1 VKNIIR
7 LLSIL
12 LMVFFFVPS
21 FMVSCAGYGNIKI
34 SAFKA
39 MTGIKIEGES
49 VTDPKIICII
59 MLLLPIAIL
68 ALWCLKSVLKDKI
81 AAIASGSCAVVD
93 FIFWIALCVGV
104 NKEATDNYCTA
115 KVTAGF
121 IFNILFILA
130 IVVLDLL
137 IIINVLQ
144 AEKPLIRQKIVNG
157 YQGMP
162 QQNMYGNV
170 PPQQGQFQGQPQQ
183 GQFQGRPQQGQF
195 QGQPQQA
202 RPPKKPFKMTKQLW
216 ALLIAVIAVVVVAI
230 VALVVVKNQKKKVNI
245 NDYISVEYN
254 GYETA
259 GTAYVDFDETGF
271 SEAVIKAQGKK
282 LKNVKSLDDLDWSD
296 LTDLM
301 GSSNWDLI
309 DSITFDVKP
318 DSDLSNGDVVTVTA
332 SWNEDYEKKA
342 GVKILSKEQEFT
354 VEGLEEVK
362 EVDPFEDI
370 EVTFSGTPPYVYP
383 NWTNNSDD
391 DYLRYLWFNFEDYD
405 SLDVGDTVT
414 LTVDESEENALA
426 NGYKFTQT
434 SKEYI
439 VSGVDSYVTSAAD
452 ISADNLDSMK
462 NEATD
467 VLDAYFANNNSYIG
481 NSGFSY
487 EGSYYLVAKNSDTWG
502 DTNVLYLVFSTTVT
516 SAENAF
522 EPTVVY
528 FPVKYTNIMALS
540 DGSQNFNTYGDIEGY
555 TELEYDD
562 GWYNVEGYTDGAQ
575 MFNDLV
581 VTQKVDYTYEVTD
594 NLTQFGN

>member
-1 VKNIIR
+1 
-7 LLSIL
+7 
-12 LMVFFFVPS
+12 MAF
-21 FMVSCAGYGNIKI
+21 CGNCGTQVGDDADFCPNCGQKL
-34 SAFKA
+34 K
-39 MTGIKIEGES
+39 GEMEQ
-49 VTDPKIICII
+49 P
-59 MLLLPIAIL
+59 AEQ
-68 ALWCLKSVLKDKI
+68 
-81 AAIASGSCAVVD
+81 
-93 FIFWIALCVGV
+93 
-104 NKEATDNYCTA
+104 EAP
-115 KVTAGF
+115 V
-121 IFNILFILA
+121 
-130 IVVLDLL
+130 
-137 IIINVLQ
+137 Q
-144 AEKPLIRQKIVNG
+144 EQPAEQETPVQEQPAEQEAPVQEQPAEQKTPV
-157 YQGMP
+157 QEQP
-162 QQNMYGNV
+162 QQGQFQSQ
-170 PPQQGQFQGQPQQ
+170 PQQGQFQSQPQQGQFQGQPQQ
-183 GQFQGRPQQGQF
+183 GQFQGQPQPQQGQFQGRPQQGQFQGQFQGRPQQGQFQGQPQPQQGQF

-383 NWTNNSDD
+383 DWTNNSDD

-467 VLDAYFANNNSYIG
+467 ALDAYFANNNSYIG

-516 SAENAF
+516 SAESAF

-540 DGSQNFNTYGDIEGY
+540 DGSQSFNTYGDIEGY
-555 TELEYDD
+555 TDLEYDD
-562 GWYNVEGYTDGAQ
+562 GWYNVDGYTDGAQ

>member
-1 VKNIIR
+1 
-7 LLSIL
+7 
-12 LMVFFFVPS
+12 MAF
-21 FMVSCAGYGNIKI
+21 CGNCGTQVGDDADFCPNCGQKL
-34 SAFKA
+34 K
-39 MTGIKIEGES
+39 GEMEQ
-49 VTDPKIICII
+49 P
-59 MLLLPIAIL
+59 AEQ
-68 ALWCLKSVLKDKI
+68 
-81 AAIASGSCAVVD
+81 AAPVQEQPA
-93 FIFWIALCVGV
+93 
-104 NKEATDNYCTA
+104 E
-115 KVTAGF
+115 
-121 IFNILFILA
+121 
-130 IVVLDLL
+130 
-137 IIINVLQ
+137 Q
-144 AEKPLIRQKIVNG
+144 EKPVQEQPAEQAAPV
-157 YQGMP
+157 QEQPAEQETPVQEQPAEQAAPVQEQP
-162 QQNMYGNV
+162 QQGQFQSQ
-170 PPQQGQFQGQPQQ
+170 PQQGQFQSQPQQGQFQSQPQQGQFQGQPQQ

-383 NWTNNSDD
+383 DWTNNSDD

-540 DGSQNFNTYGDIEGY
+540 DGSQSFNTYGDIEGY
-555 TELEYDD
+555 TDLEYDD

>member
-1 VKNIIR
+1 
-7 LLSIL
+7 
-12 LMVFFFVPS
+12 MAF
-21 FMVSCAGYGNIKI
+21 CGNCGTQVGDDADFCPNCGQKL
-34 SAFKA
+34 K
-39 MTGIKIEGES
+39 GEMEQ
-49 VTDPKIICII
+49 P
-59 MLLLPIAIL
+59 AEQ
-68 ALWCLKSVLKDKI
+68 
-81 AAIASGSCAVVD
+81 AAPVQEQPA
-93 FIFWIALCVGV
+93 
-104 NKEATDNYCTA
+104 E
-115 KVTAGF
+115 
-121 IFNILFILA
+121 
-130 IVVLDLL
+130 
-137 IIINVLQ
+137 Q
-144 AEKPLIRQKIVNG
+144 AAPVQEQPAEQETPVQEQPAEQETPVQEQPAEQAAPV
-157 YQGMP
+157 QG
-162 QQNMYGNV
+162 Q
-170 PPQQGQFQGQPQQ
+170 PQQGQFQGQPQQGQFQSQPQQGQFQGQPQQGQFQSQPQQGQFQGQPQQGQFQGQPQQGQFQGRPQQ

-540 DGSQNFNTYGDIEGY
+540 DGSQSFNTYGDIEGY
-555 TELEYDD
+555 TDLEYDD
-562 GWYNVEGYTDGAQ
+562 GWYNVDGYTDGAQ

>member
-1 VKNIIR
+1 
-7 LLSIL
+7 
-12 LMVFFFVPS
+12 MAF
-21 FMVSCAGYGNIKI
+21 CGNCGTQVGDDADFCPNCGQKL
-34 SAFKA
+34 K
-39 MTGIKIEGES
+39 GEMEQ
-49 VTDPKIICII
+49 P
-59 MLLLPIAIL
+59 AEQ
-68 ALWCLKSVLKDKI
+68 
-81 AAIASGSCAVVD
+81 AAPVQEQPA
-93 FIFWIALCVGV
+93 
-104 NKEATDNYCTA
+104 E
-115 KVTAGF
+115 
-121 IFNILFILA
+121 
-130 IVVLDLL
+130 
-137 IIINVLQ
+137 Q
-144 AEKPLIRQKIVNG
+144 AAPVQEQPAEQETPVQEQPAEQETPVQEQPAEQAAPV
-157 YQGMP
+157 QG
-162 QQNMYGNV
+162 Q
-170 PPQQGQFQGQPQQ
+170 PQQGQFQGQPQQGQFQSQPQQGQFQGQPQQGQFQGQPQQGQFQGQPQQGQFQGRPQQ

-540 DGSQNFNTYGDIEGY
+540 DGSQSFNTYGDIEGY
-555 TELEYDD
+555 TDLEYDD
-562 GWYNVEGYTDGAQ
+562 GWYNVDGYTDGAQ

>member
-1 VKNIIR
+1 
-7 LLSIL
+7 
-12 LMVFFFVPS
+12 MAF
-21 FMVSCAGYGNIKI
+21 CGNCGTQVGDDADFCPNCGQKL
-34 SAFKA
+34 K
-39 MTGIKIEGES
+39 GEMEQ
-49 VTDPKIICII
+49 P
-59 MLLLPIAIL
+59 AEQ
-68 ALWCLKSVLKDKI
+68 
-81 AAIASGSCAVVD
+81 AAPVQEQPAEQETPVQGQPAEQETPVQEQP
-93 FIFWIALCVGV
+93 AEQ
-104 NKEATDNYCTA
+104 EAPVQEQPA
-115 KVTAGF
+115 E
-121 IFNILFILA
+121 
-130 IVVLDLL
+130 
-137 IIINVLQ
+137 Q
-144 AEKPLIRQKIVNG
+144 AAPV
-157 YQGMP
+157 QGQP
-162 QQNMYGNV
+162 QQETPVQGQ
-170 PPQQGQFQGQPQQ
+170 PQQGQFQSQPQQGQFQGQFQGQPQQGQFQGQPQQGQFQGRPQQGQFQGQPQQ

-383 NWTNNSDD
+383 DWTNNSDD

-434 SKEYI
+434 SKEYT

-467 VLDAYFANNNSYIG
+467 ALDAYFANNNSYIG

-516 SAENAF
+516 SAESAF

-540 DGSQNFNTYGDIEGY
+540 DGSQSFNTYGDIEGY

>member
-1 VKNIIR
+1 
-7 LLSIL
+7 
-12 LMVFFFVPS
+12 MAF
-21 FMVSCAGYGNIKI
+21 CGNCGTQVGDDADFCPNCGQKL
-34 SAFKA
+34 K
-39 MTGIKIEGES
+39 GEMEQ
-49 VTDPKIICII
+49 P
-59 MLLLPIAIL
+59 AEQ
-68 ALWCLKSVLKDKI
+68 
-81 AAIASGSCAVVD
+81 AAPVQEQPAEQETPVQEQPAEQETPVQEQP
-93 FIFWIALCVGV
+93 A
-104 NKEATDNYCTA
+104 E
-115 KVTAGF
+115 
-121 IFNILFILA
+121 
-130 IVVLDLL
+130 
-137 IIINVLQ
+137 Q
-144 AEKPLIRQKIVNG
+144 AAPVQEQPAEQAAPV
-157 YQGMP
+157 QEQP
-162 QQNMYGNV
+162 QQGQFQSQ
-170 PPQQGQFQGQPQQ
+170 PQQGQFQSQPQQGQFQGQPQQGQFQGQPQQGQFQGQPQQGQFQSQPQQGQFQGQPQQGQFQGRPQQ

-540 DGSQNFNTYGDIEGY
+540 DGSQSFNTYGDIEGY
-555 TELEYDD
+555 TDLEYDD
-562 GWYNVEGYTDGAQ
+562 GWYNVDGYTDGAQ

>member
-1 VKNIIR
+1 
-7 LLSIL
+7 
-12 LMVFFFVPS
+12 MAF
-21 FMVSCAGYGNIKI
+21 CGNCGTQVGDDADFCPNCGQKL
-34 SAFKA
+34 K
-39 MTGIKIEGES
+39 GEMEQ
-49 VTDPKIICII
+49 P
-59 MLLLPIAIL
+59 AEQ
-68 ALWCLKSVLKDKI
+68 
-81 AAIASGSCAVVD
+81 AAPVQEQPA
-93 FIFWIALCVGV
+93 
-104 NKEATDNYCTA
+104 E
-115 KVTAGF
+115 
-121 IFNILFILA
+121 
-130 IVVLDLL
+130 
-137 IIINVLQ
+137 Q
-144 AEKPLIRQKIVNG
+144 AAPVQEQPAEQETPVQEQPAEQETPVQEQPAEQAAPV
-157 YQGMP
+157 QGQP
-162 QQNMYGNV
+162 QQGQFQSQ
-170 PPQQGQFQGQPQQ
+170 PQQGQFQGQPQQGQFQGQPQQGQFQSQPQQGQFQGQPQQGQFQGQPQQGQFQGRPQQ

-540 DGSQNFNTYGDIEGY
+540 DGSQSFNTYGDIEGY
-555 TELEYDD
+555 TDLEYDD
-562 GWYNVEGYTDGAQ
+562 GWYNVDGYTDGAQ

>member
-1 VKNIIR
+1 
-7 LLSIL
+7 
-12 LMVFFFVPS
+12 MAF
-21 FMVSCAGYGNIKI
+21 CGNCGTQVGDDADFCPNCGQKL
-34 SAFKA
+34 K
-39 MTGIKIEGES
+39 GEMEQ
-49 VTDPKIICII
+49 P
-59 MLLLPIAIL
+59 A
-68 ALWCLKSVLKDKI
+68 
-81 AAIASGSCAVVD
+81 
-93 FIFWIALCVGV
+93 
-104 NKEATDNYCTA
+104 EQATPVQEQPA
-115 KVTAGF
+115 E
-121 IFNILFILA
+121 
-130 IVVLDLL
+130 
-137 IIINVLQ
+137 Q
-144 AEKPLIRQKIVNG
+144 ATPVQEQPAEQETPVQEQPAEQETPVQEQPAEQKTPA
-157 YQGMP
+157 QEQP
-162 QQNMYGNV
+162 QQGQFQSQ
-170 PPQQGQFQGQPQQ
+170 PQQGQFQSQPQQGQFQGRPQQGQFQGQPQQ
-183 GQFQGRPQQGQF
+183 GQFQGRPQQGQFQGQPQQGQF

-383 NWTNNSDD
+383 DWTNNSDD

-434 SKEYI
+434 SKEYT

-467 VLDAYFANNNSYIG
+467 ALDAYFANNNSYIG

-555 TELEYDD
+555 TDLEYDD
-562 GWYNVEGYTDGAQ
+562 GWDNVEGYTDGAQ

>member
-1 VKNIIR
+1 
-7 LLSIL
+7 
-12 LMVFFFVPS
+12 MAF
-21 FMVSCAGYGNIKI
+21 CGNCGTQVGDDADFCPNCGQKL
-34 SAFKA
+34 K
-39 MTGIKIEGES
+39 GEMEQ
-49 VTDPKIICII
+49 P
-59 MLLLPIAIL
+59 AEQ
-68 ALWCLKSVLKDKI
+68 
-81 AAIASGSCAVVD
+81 AAPVQEQPA
-93 FIFWIALCVGV
+93 
-104 NKEATDNYCTA
+104 E
-115 KVTAGF
+115 
-121 IFNILFILA
+121 
-130 IVVLDLL
+130 
-137 IIINVLQ
+137 Q
-144 AEKPLIRQKIVNG
+144 AAPVQEQPAEQETPVQEQPAEQETPVQEQPAEQAAPV
-157 YQGMP
+157 QG
-162 QQNMYGNV
+162 Q
-170 PPQQGQFQGQPQQ
+170 PQQGQFQGQPQQGQFQSQPQQGQFQGQPQQGQFQGQPQQGQFQGRPQQ

-383 NWTNNSDD
+383 DWTNNSDD

-540 DGSQNFNTYGDIEGY
+540 DGSQSFNTYGDIEGY
-555 TELEYDD
+555 TDLEYDD
-562 GWYNVEGYTDGAQ
+562 GWYNVDGYTDGAQ

>member
-1 VKNIIR
+1 
-7 LLSIL
+7 
-12 LMVFFFVPS
+12 MAF
-21 FMVSCAGYGNIKI
+21 CGNCGTQVGDDADFCPNCGQKL
-34 SAFKA
+34 K
-39 MTGIKIEGES
+39 GEMEQ
-49 VTDPKIICII
+49 P
-59 MLLLPIAIL
+59 AEQ
-68 ALWCLKSVLKDKI
+68 
-81 AAIASGSCAVVD
+81 AAPVQEQPA
-93 FIFWIALCVGV
+93 
-104 NKEATDNYCTA
+104 E
-115 KVTAGF
+115 
-121 IFNILFILA
+121 
-130 IVVLDLL
+130 
-137 IIINVLQ
+137 Q
-144 AEKPLIRQKIVNG
+144 AAPVQEQPAEQETPVQEQPAEQETPVQEQPAEQAAPV
-157 YQGMP
+157 QGQP
-162 QQNMYGNV
+162 QQGQFQGQ
-170 PPQQGQFQGQPQQ
+170 PQQGQFQGQPQQGQFQGRPQQGQFQGQPQQ

-540 DGSQNFNTYGDIEGY
+540 DGSQSFNTYGDIEGY
-555 TELEYDD
+555 TDLEYDD
-562 GWYNVEGYTDGAQ
+562 GWYNVDGYTDGAQ

>member
-1 VKNIIR
+1 
-7 LLSIL
+7 
-12 LMVFFFVPS
+12 MAF
-21 FMVSCAGYGNIKI
+21 CGNCGTQVGDDADFCPNCGQKL
-34 SAFKA
+34 K
-39 MTGIKIEGES
+39 GEMEQ
-49 VTDPKIICII
+49 P
-59 MLLLPIAIL
+59 AEQ
-68 ALWCLKSVLKDKI
+68 
-81 AAIASGSCAVVD
+81 AAPVQEQPAEQETPVQEQPAEQ
-93 FIFWIALCVGV
+93 
-104 NKEATDNYCTA
+104 EAPVQEQPA
-115 KVTAGF
+115 E
-121 IFNILFILA
+121 
-130 IVVLDLL
+130 
-137 IIINVLQ
+137 Q
-144 AEKPLIRQKIVNG
+144 AAPV
-157 YQGMP
+157 QGQP
-162 QQNMYGNV
+162 QQETPV
-170 PPQQGQFQGQPQQ
+170 QGQPQQ
-183 GQFQGRPQQGQF
+183 GQFQSQPQQGQFQSQPQQGQFQGQFQSKPQQGQFQGRPQQGQFQGQPQQGQF

-383 NWTNNSDD
+383 NWTNNSED

-467 VLDAYFANNNSYIG
+467 ALDAYFANNNSYIG

-555 TELEYDD
+555 TDLEYDD
-562 GWYNVEGYTDGAQ
+562 GWDNVEGYTDGAQ

>member
-1 VKNIIR
+1 
-7 LLSIL
+7 
-12 LMVFFFVPS
+12 MAF
-21 FMVSCAGYGNIKI
+21 CGNCGTQVGDDADFCPNCGQKL
-34 SAFKA
+34 K
-39 MTGIKIEGES
+39 GEMEQ
-49 VTDPKIICII
+49 P
-59 MLLLPIAIL
+59 AEQ
-68 ALWCLKSVLKDKI
+68 
-81 AAIASGSCAVVD
+81 AAPVQEQPA
-93 FIFWIALCVGV
+93 
-104 NKEATDNYCTA
+104 E
-115 KVTAGF
+115 
-121 IFNILFILA
+121 
-130 IVVLDLL
+130 
-137 IIINVLQ
+137 Q
-144 AEKPLIRQKIVNG
+144 AAPVQEQPAEQETPVQEQPAEQETPVQEQPAEQAAPV
-157 YQGMP
+157 QGQP
-162 QQNMYGNV
+162 QQGQFQSQ
-170 PPQQGQFQGQPQQ
+170 PQQGQFQGQPQQGQFQGQPQQGQFQSQPQQGQFQGQPQQGQFQGRPQQ

-540 DGSQNFNTYGDIEGY
+540 DGSQSFNTYGDIEGY
-555 TELEYDD
+555 TDLEYDD
-562 GWYNVEGYTDGAQ
+562 GWYNVDGYTDGAQ

>member
-1 VKNIIR
+1 
-7 LLSIL
+7 
-12 LMVFFFVPS
+12 MAF
-21 FMVSCAGYGNIKI
+21 CGNCGTQVGDDADFCPNCGQKL
-34 SAFKA
+34 K
-39 MTGIKIEGES
+39 GEMEQ
-49 VTDPKIICII
+49 P
-59 MLLLPIAIL
+59 AEQ
-68 ALWCLKSVLKDKI
+68 
-81 AAIASGSCAVVD
+81 AAPVQEQPAEQETPVQEQPAEQ
-93 FIFWIALCVGV
+93 
-104 NKEATDNYCTA
+104 EAPVQEQPA
-115 KVTAGF
+115 E
-121 IFNILFILA
+121 
-130 IVVLDLL
+130 
-137 IIINVLQ
+137 Q
-144 AEKPLIRQKIVNG
+144 AAPV
-157 YQGMP
+157 QGQP
-162 QQNMYGNV
+162 QQETPVQGQ
-170 PPQQGQFQGQPQQ
+170 PQQGQFQSQPQQGQFQSQPQQGQFQGQFQGQPQQGQFQGRPQQGQFQGQPQQ

-383 NWTNNSDD
+383 DWTNNSDD

-467 VLDAYFANNNSYIG
+467 ALDAYFANNNSYIG

>member
-1 VKNIIR
+1 
-7 LLSIL
+7 
-12 LMVFFFVPS
+12 MAF
-21 FMVSCAGYGNIKI
+21 CGNCGTQVGDDADFCPNCGQKL
-34 SAFKA
+34 K
-39 MTGIKIEGES
+39 GEMEQPAEQETP
-49 VTDPKIICII
+49 VQEQPAEQETPVQEQ
-59 MLLLPIAIL
+59 PAEQ
-68 ALWCLKSVLKDKI
+68 
-81 AAIASGSCAVVD
+81 
-93 FIFWIALCVGV
+93 
-104 NKEATDNYCTA
+104 EAP
-115 KVTAGF
+115 V
-121 IFNILFILA
+121 
-130 IVVLDLL
+130 
-137 IIINVLQ
+137 Q
-144 AEKPLIRQKIVNG
+144 EQPAEQEAPAQEQPAEQEAPV
-157 YQGMP
+157 QEQP
-162 QQNMYGNV
+162 QQGQFQGQ
-170 PPQQGQFQGQPQQ
+170 PQQGQFQGQPQQGQFQSQPQQGQFQGQFQSQPQQGQFQGQFQGQPQQ

-391 DYLRYLWFNFEDYD
+391 DYLRYLWFDFEDYD

-434 SKEYI
+434 SKEYT

-467 VLDAYFANNNSYIG
+467 ALDAYFANNNSYIG

-516 SAENAF
+516 SAESAF

>member
-1 VKNIIR
+1 
-7 LLSIL
+7 
-12 LMVFFFVPS
+12 MAF
-21 FMVSCAGYGNIKI
+21 CGNCGTQVGDDADFCPNCGQKL
-34 SAFKA
+34 K
-39 MTGIKIEGES
+39 GEMEQ
-49 VTDPKIICII
+49 P
-59 MLLLPIAIL
+59 AEQ
-68 ALWCLKSVLKDKI
+68 
-81 AAIASGSCAVVD
+81 AAPVQEQPAEQETPVQEQPAEQ
-93 FIFWIALCVGV
+93 
-104 NKEATDNYCTA
+104 EAPVQEQPA
-115 KVTAGF
+115 E
-121 IFNILFILA
+121 
-130 IVVLDLL
+130 
-137 IIINVLQ
+137 Q
-144 AEKPLIRQKIVNG
+144 AAPV
-157 YQGMP
+157 QGQP
-162 QQNMYGNV
+162 QQETPVQGQ
-170 PPQQGQFQGQPQQ
+170 PQQGQFQSQPQQGQFQGQFQGQPQQGQFQGQPQQGQFQGRPQQGQFQGQPQQ

-383 NWTNNSDD
+383 DWTNNSDD

-467 VLDAYFANNNSYIG
+467 ALDAYFANNNSYIG

-516 SAENAF
+516 SAESAF

-540 DGSQNFNTYGDIEGY
+540 DGSQSFNTYGDIEGY

>member
-1 VKNIIR
+1 MVKPR
-7 LLSIL
+7 RK
-12 LMVFFFVPS
+12 MKMAF
-21 FMVSCAGYGNIKI
+21 CGNCGTQVGDDADFCPNCGQKL
-34 SAFKA
+34 K
-39 MTGIKIEGES
+39 GEMEQ
-49 VTDPKIICII
+49 P
-59 MLLLPIAIL
+59 AEQ
-68 ALWCLKSVLKDKI
+68 
-81 AAIASGSCAVVD
+81 AAPVQEQPA
-93 FIFWIALCVGV
+93 
-104 NKEATDNYCTA
+104 E
-115 KVTAGF
+115 
-121 IFNILFILA
+121 
-130 IVVLDLL
+130 
-137 IIINVLQ
+137 Q
-144 AEKPLIRQKIVNG
+144 AAPVQEQPAEQETPVQEQPAEQETPVQEQPAEQAAPE
-157 YQGMP
+157 QG
-162 QQNMYGNV
+162 Q
-170 PPQQGQFQGQPQQ
+170 PQQGQFQGQPQQGQFQSQPQQGQFQGQPQQGQFQGQPQQGQFQGRPQQ

-540 DGSQNFNTYGDIEGY
+540 DGSQSFNTYGDIEGY
-555 TELEYDD
+555 TDLEYDD
-562 GWYNVEGYTDGAQ
+562 GWYNVDGYTDGAQ

>member
-1 VKNIIR
+1 
-7 LLSIL
+7 
-12 LMVFFFVPS
+12 MAF
-21 FMVSCAGYGNIKI
+21 CGNCGTQVGDDADFCPNCGQKL
-34 SAFKA
+34 K
-39 MTGIKIEGES
+39 GEMEQ
-49 VTDPKIICII
+49 P
-59 MLLLPIAIL
+59 AEQ
-68 ALWCLKSVLKDKI
+68 
-81 AAIASGSCAVVD
+81 AAPVQEQPVEQETPVQEQPAEQETPVQEQPAEQETPVQEQP
-93 FIFWIALCVGV
+93 A
-104 NKEATDNYCTA
+104 E
-115 KVTAGF
+115 
-121 IFNILFILA
+121 
-130 IVVLDLL
+130 
-137 IIINVLQ
+137 Q
-144 AEKPLIRQKIVNG
+144 AAPVQEQ
-157 YQGMP
+157 P
-162 QQNMYGNV
+162 QQGQFQSQ
-170 PPQQGQFQGQPQQ
+170 PQQGQFQSQPQQGQFQRQPQQGQFQGQPQQ

-296 LTDLM
+296 LADLM

-383 NWTNNSDD
+383 DWTNNSDD

-540 DGSQNFNTYGDIEGY
+540 DGSQSFNTYGDIEGY
-555 TELEYDD
+555 TDLEYDD
-562 GWYNVEGYTDGAQ
+562 GWYNVDGYTDGAQ

>member
-1 VKNIIR
+1 
-7 LLSIL
+7 
-12 LMVFFFVPS
+12 MAF
-21 FMVSCAGYGNIKI
+21 CGNCGTQVGDDADFCPNCGQKL
-34 SAFKA
+34 K
-39 MTGIKIEGES
+39 GEMEQPAEQATP
-49 VTDPKIICII
+49 VQEQPAEQETPVQEQ
-59 MLLLPIAIL
+59 PAEQE
-68 ALWCLKSVLKDKI
+68 APVQEQPAEQEAPAQEQPAEQ
-81 AAIASGSCAVVD
+81 AAPVQ
-93 FIFWIALCVGV
+93 
-104 NKEATDNYCTA
+104 E
-115 KVTAGF
+115 
-121 IFNILFILA
+121 
-130 IVVLDLL
+130 
-137 IIINVLQ
+137 Q
-144 AEKPLIRQKIVNG
+144 
-157 YQGMP
+157 P
-162 QQNMYGNV
+162 QQGQFQSQ
-170 PPQQGQFQGQPQQ
+170 PQQGQFQSQPQQGQFQGQPQQ
-183 GQFQGRPQQGQF
+183 GQFQGQPQQGQFQSQPQQGQFQGRPQQGQFQGRPQQGQFQGQPQQGQF

-383 NWTNNSDD
+383 NWTNNSED

-434 SKEYI
+434 SKEYT

-467 VLDAYFANNNSYIG
+467 ALDAYFANNNSYIG

-555 TELEYDD
+555 TDLEYDD
-562 GWYNVEGYTDGAQ
+562 GWDNVEGYTDGAQ

>member
-1 VKNIIR
+1 
-7 LLSIL
+7 
-12 LMVFFFVPS
+12 MAF
-21 FMVSCAGYGNIKI
+21 CGNCGTQVGDDADFCPNCGQKL
-34 SAFKA
+34 K
-39 MTGIKIEGES
+39 GEMEQ
-49 VTDPKIICII
+49 P
-59 MLLLPIAIL
+59 AEQ
-68 ALWCLKSVLKDKI
+68 
-81 AAIASGSCAVVD
+81 AAPVQEQPAEQETPVQEQPAEQAAPVQEQP
-93 FIFWIALCVGV
+93 AEQ
-104 NKEATDNYCTA
+104 EAPVQEQPA
-115 KVTAGF
+115 E
-121 IFNILFILA
+121 
-130 IVVLDLL
+130 
-137 IIINVLQ
+137 Q
-144 AEKPLIRQKIVNG
+144 AAPV
-157 YQGMP
+157 QGQP
-162 QQNMYGNV
+162 QQGQFQSQ
-170 PPQQGQFQGQPQQ
+170 PQQGQFQGQPQQGQFQSQPQQGQFQGRPQQGQFQGQPQQGQFQSQPQQGQFQGRPQQ

-383 NWTNNSDD
+383 DWTNNSDD

-540 DGSQNFNTYGDIEGY
+540 DGSQSFNTYGDIEGY
-555 TELEYDD
+555 TDLEYDD
-562 GWYNVEGYTDGAQ
+562 GWYNVDGYTDGAQ

>member
-1 VKNIIR
+1 
-7 LLSIL
+7 
-12 LMVFFFVPS
+12 MAF
-21 FMVSCAGYGNIKI
+21 CGNCGTQVGDDADFCPNCGQKL
-34 SAFKA
+34 K
-39 MTGIKIEGES
+39 GEMEQ
-49 VTDPKIICII
+49 P
-59 MLLLPIAIL
+59 AEQ
-68 ALWCLKSVLKDKI
+68 
-81 AAIASGSCAVVD
+81 AAPVQEQPAEQETPVQEQPAEQETPVQEQP
-93 FIFWIALCVGV
+93 AEQ
-104 NKEATDNYCTA
+104 EAPVQEQPA
-115 KVTAGF
+115 E
-121 IFNILFILA
+121 
-130 IVVLDLL
+130 
-137 IIINVLQ
+137 Q
-144 AEKPLIRQKIVNG
+144 AAPV
-157 YQGMP
+157 QGQP
-162 QQNMYGNV
+162 QQETPVQGQ
-170 PPQQGQFQGQPQQ
+170 PQQGQFQSQPQQGQFQSQPQQGQFQGQFQGQPQQGQFQGRPQQGQFQGQPQQ

-383 NWTNNSDD
+383 DWTNNSDD

-467 VLDAYFANNNSYIG
+467 ALDAYFANNNSYIG

>member
-1 VKNIIR
+1 
-7 LLSIL
+7 
-12 LMVFFFVPS
+12 MAF
-21 FMVSCAGYGNIKI
+21 CGNCGTQVGDDADFCPNCGQKL
-34 SAFKA
+34 K
-39 MTGIKIEGES
+39 GEMEQ
-49 VTDPKIICII
+49 P
-59 MLLLPIAIL
+59 AEQ
-68 ALWCLKSVLKDKI
+68 
-81 AAIASGSCAVVD
+81 AAPVQEQPA
-93 FIFWIALCVGV
+93 
-104 NKEATDNYCTA
+104 E
-115 KVTAGF
+115 
-121 IFNILFILA
+121 
-130 IVVLDLL
+130 
-137 IIINVLQ
+137 Q
-144 AEKPLIRQKIVNG
+144 AAPVQEQPAEQETPVQEQPAEQETPVQEQPAEQAAPV
-157 YQGMP
+157 QGQP
-162 QQNMYGNV
+162 QQGQFQGQ
-170 PPQQGQFQGQPQQ
+170 PQQGQFQGQPQQGQFQGRPQQGQFQGQPQQGQFQGRPQQGQFQGQPQQ

-540 DGSQNFNTYGDIEGY
+540 DGSQSFNTYGDIEGY
-555 TELEYDD
+555 TDLEYDD
-562 GWYNVEGYTDGAQ
+562 GWYNVDGYTDGAQ

>member
-1 VKNIIR
+1 
-7 LLSIL
+7 
-12 LMVFFFVPS
+12 MAF
-21 FMVSCAGYGNIKI
+21 CGNCGTQVGDDADFCPNCGQKL
-34 SAFKA
+34 K
-39 MTGIKIEGES
+39 GEMEQPAEQAAS
-49 VTDPKIICII
+49 VQEQPAEQETPVQEQ
-59 MLLLPIAIL
+59 PAEQETPVQEQP
-68 ALWCLKSVLKDKI
+68 AEQETPVQEQPAEQ
-81 AAIASGSCAVVD
+81 AAPVQ
-93 FIFWIALCVGV
+93 
-104 NKEATDNYCTA
+104 E
-115 KVTAGF
+115 
-121 IFNILFILA
+121 
-130 IVVLDLL
+130 
-137 IIINVLQ
+137 Q
-144 AEKPLIRQKIVNG
+144 
-157 YQGMP
+157 P
-162 QQNMYGNV
+162 QQGQFQSQ
-170 PPQQGQFQGQPQQ
+170 PQQGQFQSQPQQGQFQGQPQQGQFQGRPQQGQFQGQPQQGQFQGRPQQGQFQGQPQQ

-383 NWTNNSDD
+383 DWTNNSED

-540 DGSQNFNTYGDIEGY
+540 DGSQSFNTYGDIEGY
-555 TELEYDD
+555 TDLEYDD
-562 GWYNVEGYTDGAQ
+562 GWYNVDGYTDGAQ

>member
-1 VKNIIR
+1 
-7 LLSIL
+7 
-12 LMVFFFVPS
+12 MAF
-21 FMVSCAGYGNIKI
+21 CGNCGTQVGDDADFCPNCGQKL
-34 SAFKA
+34 K
-39 MTGIKIEGES
+39 GEMEQ
-49 VTDPKIICII
+49 P
-59 MLLLPIAIL
+59 AEQ
-68 ALWCLKSVLKDKI
+68 
-81 AAIASGSCAVVD
+81 
-93 FIFWIALCVGV
+93 
-104 NKEATDNYCTA
+104 EAP
-115 KVTAGF
+115 V
-121 IFNILFILA
+121 
-130 IVVLDLL
+130 
-137 IIINVLQ
+137 Q
-144 AEKPLIRQKIVNG
+144 EQPAEQETPVQEQPAEQEAPVQEQPAEQKTPV
-157 YQGMP
+157 QEQP
-162 QQNMYGNV
+162 QQGQFQSQ
-170 PPQQGQFQGQPQQ
+170 PQQGQFQSQPQQGQFQGQPQQ
-183 GQFQGRPQQGQF
+183 GQFQGQPQQEQFQGQPQQGQFQSQPQQGQFQGRPQQGQFQGQFQGRPQQGQFQGQPQPQQGQF

-383 NWTNNSDD
+383 DWTNNSDD

-434 SKEYI
+434 SKEYT

-467 VLDAYFANNNSYIG
+467 ALDAYFANNNSYIG

-516 SAENAF
+516 SAESAF

-540 DGSQNFNTYGDIEGY
+540 DGSQSFNTYGDIEGY
-555 TELEYDD
+555 TDLEYDD
-562 GWYNVEGYTDGAQ
+562 GWYNVDGYTDGAQ

>member
-1 VKNIIR
+1 
-7 LLSIL
+7 
-12 LMVFFFVPS
+12 MAF
-21 FMVSCAGYGNIKI
+21 CGNCGTQVGDDADFCPNCGQKL
-34 SAFKA
+34 K
-39 MTGIKIEGES
+39 GEMEQ
-49 VTDPKIICII
+49 P
-59 MLLLPIAIL
+59 AEQ
-68 ALWCLKSVLKDKI
+68 
-81 AAIASGSCAVVD
+81 AAPVQEQPAEQETPVQEQPA
-93 FIFWIALCVGV
+93 
-104 NKEATDNYCTA
+104 E
-115 KVTAGF
+115 
-121 IFNILFILA
+121 
-130 IVVLDLL
+130 
-137 IIINVLQ
+137 Q
-144 AEKPLIRQKIVNG
+144 AAPVQEQPAEQKTPV
-157 YQGMP
+157 QEQP
-162 QQNMYGNV
+162 QQGQFQSQ
-170 PPQQGQFQGQPQQ
+170 PQQGQFQSQPQQGQFQGQPQQ
-183 GQFQGRPQQGQF
+183 GQFQGQPQQGQFQSQPQQGQFQGRPQQGQFQGQFQGRPQQGQFQGQPQPQQGQF

-383 NWTNNSDD
+383 DWTNNSDD

-434 SKEYI
+434 SKEYT

-467 VLDAYFANNNSYIG
+467 ALDAYFANNNSYIG

-516 SAENAF
+516 SAESAF

-540 DGSQNFNTYGDIEGY
+540 DGSQSFNTYGDIEGY
-555 TELEYDD
+555 TDLEYDD
-562 GWYNVEGYTDGAQ
+562 GWYNVDGYTDGAQ

>member
-1 VKNIIR
+1 
-7 LLSIL
+7 
-12 LMVFFFVPS
+12 MAF
-21 FMVSCAGYGNIKI
+21 CGNCGTQVGDDADFCPNCGQKL
-34 SAFKA
+34 K
-39 MTGIKIEGES
+39 GEMEQ
-49 VTDPKIICII
+49 P
-59 MLLLPIAIL
+59 AEQ
-68 ALWCLKSVLKDKI
+68 
-81 AAIASGSCAVVD
+81 AAPVQEQPAEQETPVQEQPA
-93 FIFWIALCVGV
+93 
-104 NKEATDNYCTA
+104 E
-115 KVTAGF
+115 
-121 IFNILFILA
+121 
-130 IVVLDLL
+130 
-137 IIINVLQ
+137 Q
-144 AEKPLIRQKIVNG
+144 AAPVQEQPAEQETPV
-157 YQGMP
+157 QEQPAEQAAPVQEQP
-162 QQNMYGNV
+162 QQGQFQSQ
-170 PPQQGQFQGQPQQ
+170 PQQGQFQGQPQQ

-434 SKEYI
+434 SKEYT

-540 DGSQNFNTYGDIEGY
+540 DGSQSFNTYGDIEGY
-555 TELEYDD
+555 TDLEYDD
-562 GWYNVEGYTDGAQ
+562 GWYNVDGYTDGAQ

>member
-1 VKNIIR
+1 
-7 LLSIL
+7 
-12 LMVFFFVPS
+12 MAF
-21 FMVSCAGYGNIKI
+21 CGNCGTQVGDDADFCPNCGQKL
-34 SAFKA
+34 K
-39 MTGIKIEGES
+39 GEMEQ
-49 VTDPKIICII
+49 P
-59 MLLLPIAIL
+59 AEQ
-68 ALWCLKSVLKDKI
+68 
-81 AAIASGSCAVVD
+81 AAPVQEQPA
-93 FIFWIALCVGV
+93 
-104 NKEATDNYCTA
+104 E
-115 KVTAGF
+115 
-121 IFNILFILA
+121 
-130 IVVLDLL
+130 
-137 IIINVLQ
+137 Q
-144 AEKPLIRQKIVNG
+144 AAPVQEQPAEHETPVQEQPAEQETPVQEQPAEQAAPV
-157 YQGMP
+157 QGQP
-162 QQNMYGNV
+162 QQGQFQSQ
-170 PPQQGQFQGQPQQ
+170 PQQGQFQGQPQQGQFQGQPQQGQFQGRPQQGQFQGRPQQGQFQGQPQQ

-555 TELEYDD
+555 TDLEYDD
-562 GWYNVEGYTDGAQ
+562 GWDNVEGYTDGAQ

>member
-1 VKNIIR
+1 
-7 LLSIL
+7 
-12 LMVFFFVPS
+12 MAF
-21 FMVSCAGYGNIKI
+21 CGNCGTQVGDDADFCPNCGQKL
-34 SAFKA
+34 K
-39 MTGIKIEGES
+39 GEMEQ
-49 VTDPKIICII
+49 P
-59 MLLLPIAIL
+59 AEQ
-68 ALWCLKSVLKDKI
+68 
-81 AAIASGSCAVVD
+81 AAPVQEQPAEQETPVQEQPAEQ
-93 FIFWIALCVGV
+93 
-104 NKEATDNYCTA
+104 EAPVQEQPA
-115 KVTAGF
+115 E
-121 IFNILFILA
+121 
-130 IVVLDLL
+130 
-137 IIINVLQ
+137 Q
-144 AEKPLIRQKIVNG
+144 AAPV
-157 YQGMP
+157 QGQP
-162 QQNMYGNV
+162 QQETPVQGQ
-170 PPQQGQFQGQPQQ
+170 PQQGQFQSQPQQGQFQSQPQQGQFQGQFQGQPQQGQFQGQPQQGQFQGRPQQGQFQGQPQQ

-383 NWTNNSDD
+383 DWTNNSDD

-467 VLDAYFANNNSYIG
+467 ALDAYFANNNSYIG

-516 SAENAF
+516 SAESAF

-540 DGSQNFNTYGDIEGY
+540 DGSQSFNTYGDIEGY

>member
-1 VKNIIR
+1 
-7 LLSIL
+7 
-12 LMVFFFVPS
+12 MAF
-21 FMVSCAGYGNIKI
+21 CGNCGTQVGDDADFCPNCGQKL
-34 SAFKA
+34 K
-39 MTGIKIEGES
+39 GEMEQ
-49 VTDPKIICII
+49 P
-59 MLLLPIAIL
+59 AEQ
-68 ALWCLKSVLKDKI
+68 
-81 AAIASGSCAVVD
+81 AAPVQEQPAEQAAPVQEQPAEQETPVQEQP
-93 FIFWIALCVGV
+93 AEQ
-104 NKEATDNYCTA
+104 EAPVQEQPA
-115 KVTAGF
+115 E
-121 IFNILFILA
+121 
-130 IVVLDLL
+130 
-137 IIINVLQ
+137 Q
-144 AEKPLIRQKIVNG
+144 AAPV
-157 YQGMP
+157 QG
-162 QQNMYGNV
+162 Q
-170 PPQQGQFQGQPQQ
+170 PQQGQFQGQPQQGQFQSQPQQGQFQGQPQQGQFQGQPQQGQFQGRPQQ

-540 DGSQNFNTYGDIEGY
+540 DGSQSFNTYGDIEGY
-555 TELEYDD
+555 TDLEYDD
-562 GWYNVEGYTDGAQ
+562 GWYNVDGYTDGAQ

>member
-1 VKNIIR
+1 
-7 LLSIL
+7 
-12 LMVFFFVPS
+12 MAF
-21 FMVSCAGYGNIKI
+21 CGNCGTQVGDDADFCPNCGQKL
-34 SAFKA
+34 K
-39 MTGIKIEGES
+39 GEMKQ
-49 VTDPKIICII
+49 P
-59 MLLLPIAIL
+59 AEQ
-68 ALWCLKSVLKDKI
+68 
-81 AAIASGSCAVVD
+81 AAPVQ
-93 FIFWIALCVGV
+93 
-104 NKEATDNYCTA
+104 E
-115 KVTAGF
+115 
-121 IFNILFILA
+121 
-130 IVVLDLL
+130 
-137 IIINVLQ
+137 Q
-144 AEKPLIRQKIVNG
+144 PAEQETPVQEQPAEQETPVQEQPAEQKTPV
-157 YQGMP
+157 QEQP
-162 QQNMYGNV
+162 QQGQFQSQ
-170 PPQQGQFQGQPQQ
+170 PQQGQFQSQPQQGQFQGQPQQ
-183 GQFQGRPQQGQF
+183 GQFQGQPQQGQFQGQPQQGQFQSQPQQGQFQGRPQQGQFQGQFQGRPQQGQFQGQPQPQQGQF

-383 NWTNNSDD
+383 DWTNNSDD

-434 SKEYI
+434 SKEYT

-467 VLDAYFANNNSYIG
+467 ALDAYFANNNSYIG

-555 TELEYDD
+555 TDLEYDD
-562 GWYNVEGYTDGAQ
+562 GWDNVEGYTDGAQ

>member
-1 VKNIIR
+1 
-7 LLSIL
+7 
-12 LMVFFFVPS
+12 MAF
-21 FMVSCAGYGNIKI
+21 CGNCGTQVGDDADFCPNCGQKL
-34 SAFKA
+34 K
-39 MTGIKIEGES
+39 GEMEQ
-49 VTDPKIICII
+49 P
-59 MLLLPIAIL
+59 AEQ
-68 ALWCLKSVLKDKI
+68 
-81 AAIASGSCAVVD
+81 AAPVQEQPAEQETPVQEQPAEQETPVQEQP
-93 FIFWIALCVGV
+93 AEQ
-104 NKEATDNYCTA
+104 EAPVQEQPA
-115 KVTAGF
+115 E
-121 IFNILFILA
+121 
-130 IVVLDLL
+130 
-137 IIINVLQ
+137 Q
-144 AEKPLIRQKIVNG
+144 AAPV
-157 YQGMP
+157 QGQP
-162 QQNMYGNV
+162 QQETPVQGQ
-170 PPQQGQFQGQPQQ
+170 PQQGQFQSQPQQGQFQSQPQQGQFQGQFQGQPQQ

-383 NWTNNSDD
+383 DWTNNSDD

-467 VLDAYFANNNSYIG
+467 ALDAYFANNNSYIG

-516 SAENAF
+516 SAESAF

-540 DGSQNFNTYGDIEGY
+540 DGSQSFNTYGDIEGY

>member
-1 VKNIIR
+1 
-7 LLSIL
+7 
-12 LMVFFFVPS
+12 MAF
-21 FMVSCAGYGNIKI
+21 CGNCGTQVGDDADFCPNCGQKL
-34 SAFKA
+34 K
-39 MTGIKIEGES
+39 GEMEQ
-49 VTDPKIICII
+49 P
-59 MLLLPIAIL
+59 AEQ
-68 ALWCLKSVLKDKI
+68 
-81 AAIASGSCAVVD
+81 AAPVQEQPAEQETPVQEQPAEQETPVQEQPAEQETPVQEQP
-93 FIFWIALCVGV
+93 A
-104 NKEATDNYCTA
+104 E
-115 KVTAGF
+115 
-121 IFNILFILA
+121 
-130 IVVLDLL
+130 
-137 IIINVLQ
+137 Q
-144 AEKPLIRQKIVNG
+144 AAPVQEQ
-157 YQGMP
+157 P
-162 QQNMYGNV
+162 QQGQFQSQ
-170 PPQQGQFQGQPQQ
+170 PQQGQFQGQPQQGQFQRQPQQGQFQGQPQQGQFQGRPQQGQFQGQPQQGQFQGQPQQ

-296 LTDLM
+296 LADLM

-383 NWTNNSDD
+383 NWTNNSED

-434 SKEYI
+434 SKEYT

-467 VLDAYFANNNSYIG
+467 ALDAYFANNNSYIG

-555 TELEYDD
+555 TDLEYDD
-562 GWYNVEGYTDGAQ
+562 GWDNVEGYTDGAQ

>member
-1 VKNIIR
+1 
-7 LLSIL
+7 
-12 LMVFFFVPS
+12 MAF
-21 FMVSCAGYGNIKI
+21 CGNCGTQVGDDADFCPNCGQKL
-34 SAFKA
+34 K
-39 MTGIKIEGES
+39 GEMEQ
-49 VTDPKIICII
+49 P
-59 MLLLPIAIL
+59 AEQ
-68 ALWCLKSVLKDKI
+68 
-81 AAIASGSCAVVD
+81 AAPVQEQPA
-93 FIFWIALCVGV
+93 
-104 NKEATDNYCTA
+104 E
-115 KVTAGF
+115 
-121 IFNILFILA
+121 
-130 IVVLDLL
+130 
-137 IIINVLQ
+137 Q
-144 AEKPLIRQKIVNG
+144 AAPVQEQPAEQETPVQEQPAEQETPVQEQPAEQAAPV
-157 YQGMP
+157 QG
-162 QQNMYGNV
+162 Q
-170 PPQQGQFQGQPQQ
+170 PQQGQFQGQPQQGQFQSQPQQGQFQGQPQQGQFQGQPQQGQFQGRPQQ

-370 EVTFSGTPPYVYP
+370 EVTFSETPPYVYP

-540 DGSQNFNTYGDIEGY
+540 DGSQSFNTYGDIEGY
-555 TELEYDD
+555 TDLEYDD
-562 GWYNVEGYTDGAQ
+562 GWYNVDGYTDGAQ

>member
-1 VKNIIR
+1 
-7 LLSIL
+7 
-12 LMVFFFVPS
+12 MAF
-21 FMVSCAGYGNIKI
+21 CGNCGTQVGDDADFCPNCGQKL
-34 SAFKA
+34 K
-39 MTGIKIEGES
+39 GEMEQ
-49 VTDPKIICII
+49 P
-59 MLLLPIAIL
+59 AEQ
-68 ALWCLKSVLKDKI
+68 
-81 AAIASGSCAVVD
+81 AAPVQEQPAEQETPVQEQPAEQETPVQEQP
-93 FIFWIALCVGV
+93 A
-104 NKEATDNYCTA
+104 E
-115 KVTAGF
+115 
-121 IFNILFILA
+121 
-130 IVVLDLL
+130 
-137 IIINVLQ
+137 Q
-144 AEKPLIRQKIVNG
+144 AAPVQEQPAEQAAPV
-157 YQGMP
+157 QEQP
-162 QQNMYGNV
+162 QQGQFQSQ
-170 PPQQGQFQGQPQQ
+170 PQQGQFQSQPQQGQFQGQPQQGQFQGQPQQGQFQGRPQQGQFQGQPQQ

-540 DGSQNFNTYGDIEGY
+540 DGSQSFNTYGDIEGY
-555 TELEYDD
+555 TDLEYDD
-562 GWYNVEGYTDGAQ
+562 GWYNVDGYTDGAQ

>member
-1 VKNIIR
+1 
-7 LLSIL
+7 
-12 LMVFFFVPS
+12 
-21 FMVSCAGYGNIKI
+21 
-34 SAFKA
+34 
-39 MTGIKIEGES
+39 
-49 VTDPKIICII
+49 
-59 MLLLPIAIL
+59 
-68 ALWCLKSVLKDKI
+68 
-81 AAIASGSCAVVD
+81 
-93 FIFWIALCVGV
+93 
-104 NKEATDNYCTA
+104 
-115 KVTAGF
+115 
-121 IFNILFILA
+121 
-130 IVVLDLL
+130 
-137 IIINVLQ
+137 
-144 AEKPLIRQKIVNG
+144 
-157 YQGMP
+157 
-162 QQNMYGNV
+162 
-170 PPQQGQFQGQPQQ
+170 
-183 GQFQGRPQQGQF
+183 
-195 QGQPQQA
+195 
-202 RPPKKPFKMTKQLW
+202 MTKQLW

-383 NWTNNSDD
+383 DWTNNSDD

-487 EGSYYLVAKNSDTWG
+487 EGSYYLVAKSSDTWG
-502 DTNVLYLVFSTTVT
+502 DTNILYLVFSTTVT

>member
-1 VKNIIR
+1 
-7 LLSIL
+7 
-12 LMVFFFVPS
+12 MAF
-21 FMVSCAGYGNIKI
+21 CGNCGTQVGDDADFCPNCGQKL
-34 SAFKA
+34 K
-39 MTGIKIEGES
+39 GEMEQ
-49 VTDPKIICII
+49 P
-59 MLLLPIAIL
+59 AEQ
-68 ALWCLKSVLKDKI
+68 
-81 AAIASGSCAVVD
+81 AAPVQEQPA
-93 FIFWIALCVGV
+93 
-104 NKEATDNYCTA
+104 E
-115 KVTAGF
+115 
-121 IFNILFILA
+121 
-130 IVVLDLL
+130 
-137 IIINVLQ
+137 Q
-144 AEKPLIRQKIVNG
+144 AAPVQEQPAEQETPVQEQPAEQETPVQEQPAEQAAPV
-157 YQGMP
+157 QGQP
-162 QQNMYGNV
+162 QQGQFQGQ
-170 PPQQGQFQGQPQQ
+170 PQQGQFQSQPQQGQFQGQPQQGQFQGQPQQGQFQGQPQQ

-202 RPPKKPFKMTKQLW
+202 RPPKKPFKITKQLW

-540 DGSQNFNTYGDIEGY
+540 DGSQSFNTYGDIEGY
-555 TELEYDD
+555 TDLEYDD
-562 GWYNVEGYTDGAQ
+562 GWYNVDGYTDGAQ

>member
-1 VKNIIR
+1 
-7 LLSIL
+7 
-12 LMVFFFVPS
+12 MAF
-21 FMVSCAGYGNIKI
+21 CGNCGTQVGDDADFCPNCGQKL
-34 SAFKA
+34 K
-39 MTGIKIEGES
+39 GEMEQ
-49 VTDPKIICII
+49 P
-59 MLLLPIAIL
+59 AEQ
-68 ALWCLKSVLKDKI
+68 
-81 AAIASGSCAVVD
+81 AAPVQEQPA
-93 FIFWIALCVGV
+93 
-104 NKEATDNYCTA
+104 E
-115 KVTAGF
+115 
-121 IFNILFILA
+121 
-130 IVVLDLL
+130 
-137 IIINVLQ
+137 Q
-144 AEKPLIRQKIVNG
+144 AAPVQEQPAEQETPVQEQPAEQETPVQEQPAEQAAPV
-157 YQGMP
+157 QGQP
-162 QQNMYGNV
+162 QQGQFQGQ
-170 PPQQGQFQGQPQQ
+170 PQQGQFQRQPQQGQFQGQPQQGQFQGQPQQGQFQRQPQQGQFQGQPQQGQFQGQPQQ

-202 RPPKKPFKMTKQLW
+202 RPPKKPFKITKQLW

-540 DGSQNFNTYGDIEGY
+540 DGSQSFNTYGDIEGY
-555 TELEYDD
+555 TDLEYDD
-562 GWYNVEGYTDGAQ
+562 GWYNVDGYTDGAQ

>member
-1 VKNIIR
+1 
-7 LLSIL
+7 
-12 LMVFFFVPS
+12 MAF
-21 FMVSCAGYGNIKI
+21 CGNCGTQVGDDADFCPNCGQKL
-34 SAFKA
+34 K
-39 MTGIKIEGES
+39 GEMEQ
-49 VTDPKIICII
+49 P
-59 MLLLPIAIL
+59 AEQ
-68 ALWCLKSVLKDKI
+68 
-81 AAIASGSCAVVD
+81 AAP
-93 FIFWIALCVGV
+93 
-104 NKEATDNYCTA
+104 
-115 KVTAGF
+115 
-121 IFNILFILA
+121 
-130 IVVLDLL
+130 
-137 IIINVLQ
+137 LQ
-144 AEKPLIRQKIVNG
+144 EQPAEQAAPVQEQPAEQETPVQEQPAEQETPVQEQPAEQAAPV
-157 YQGMP
+157 QG
-162 QQNMYGNV
+162 Q
-170 PPQQGQFQGQPQQ
+170 PQQGQFQGQPQQGQFQSQPQQGQFQGQPQQGQFQGQPQQGQFQGRPQQ

-540 DGSQNFNTYGDIEGY
+540 DGSQSFNTYGDIEGY
-555 TELEYDD
+555 TDLEYDD
-562 GWYNVEGYTDGAQ
+562 GWYNVDGYTDGAQ

>member
-1 VKNIIR
+1 
-7 LLSIL
+7 
-12 LMVFFFVPS
+12 MAF
-21 FMVSCAGYGNIKI
+21 CGNCGTQVGDDADFCPNCGQKL
-34 SAFKA
+34 K
-39 MTGIKIEGES
+39 GEMEQ
-49 VTDPKIICII
+49 P
-59 MLLLPIAIL
+59 AEQ
-68 ALWCLKSVLKDKI
+68 
-81 AAIASGSCAVVD
+81 AAPVQEQPA
-93 FIFWIALCVGV
+93 
-104 NKEATDNYCTA
+104 E
-115 KVTAGF
+115 
-121 IFNILFILA
+121 
-130 IVVLDLL
+130 
-137 IIINVLQ
+137 Q
-144 AEKPLIRQKIVNG
+144 AAPVQEQPAEQETPVQEQPAEQETPVQEQPAEQAAPV
-157 YQGMP
+157 QG
-162 QQNMYGNV
+162 Q
-170 PPQQGQFQGQPQQ
+170 PQQGQFQGQPQQGQFQSQPQQGQFQGQPQQGQFQSQPQQGQFQGQPQQGQFQGQPQQGQFQGQPQQGQFQGQPQQGQFQGRPQQ

-540 DGSQNFNTYGDIEGY
+540 DGSQSFNTYGDIEGY
-555 TELEYDD
+555 TDLEYDD
-562 GWYNVEGYTDGAQ
+562 GWYNVDGYTDGAQ